1 MCAGKKCAYG
11 YKIKC
16 LYIYIYIMQEA
27 ARKLQKAR
35 ADARREAHSMQVRFA
50 DRAHSESGLWA
61 PTGKAMQR
69 RYQTHHLDPRSV
81 EERATPK
88 WTRKQLKD
96 PRISQDY
103 MKSQIARREA
113 FRAGAYKF
121 QRDRETMELVNKLLV
136 LEPPDD
142 LLRAAEHLRLGSW
155 EEYLIYWAER
165 GYTGRSKLKEIYK
178 RLGGEDD
185 SSCCGFFGGG
195 KRSRKLRKRSMR
207 HKKPKEKKK
216 RRKTCMQRRRST
228 KKCKKKKKRKGKPGK

>member
-50 DRAHSESGLWA
+50 HLAHSESGAGA

-81 EERATPK
+81 EERTTPR
-88 WTRKQLKD
+88 WTRKQL
-96 PRISQDY
+96 IQSQDF
-103 MKSQIARREA
+103 MKSHLARREA
-113 FRAGAYKF
+113 GTAGAYKF

-155 EEYLIYWAER
+155 EEYLIYWAEQ

-178 RLGGEDD
+178 RLSGEDD

-195 KRSRKLRKRSMR
+195 KRSRKLRKLSLR
-207 HKKPKEKKK
+207 HKKQKVKKK
-216 RRKTCMQRRRST
+216 RRRTCMQRRCST
-228 KKCKKKKKRKGKPGK
+228 KKCKKKKKRKGK